1 MRSLH
6 KQKGMTAI
14 GWLIVLG
21 LIGFFTLLTLKMTP
35 SYLEHYKIVSILK
48 SLEKEPAL
56 QSPEDIR
63 RLLNRRFNISYVE
76 TINAKDVKI
85 TSAGEYFRVTA
96 KYDSRVHLFGN
107 VSVVM
112 DFYKQVQV
120 RRSS

>member
-6 KQKGMTAI
+6 RQKGVTAI

-35 SYLEHYKIVSILK
+35 SYLEYYKIASSLE
-48 SLEKEPAL
+48 SLEKEPGIR
-56 QSPEDIR
+56 SPDDIR

-76 TINAKDVKI
+76 TINEKDVKI
-85 TSAGEYFRVTA
+85 TNAGLYFRVTA

-120 RRSS
+120 RRST

>member
-1 MRSLH
+1 
-6 KQKGMTAI
+6 MTAI

-21 LIGFFTLLTLKMTP
+21 LIGFFTLLTLKMSP
-35 SYLEHYKIVSILK
+35 SYMEYYKISSSLE
-48 SLEKEPAL
+48 SLEKEPGI
-56 QSPEDIR
+56 QSPDDIR

-76 TINAKDVKI
+76 TINEKDVKI
-85 TSAGEYFRVTA
+85 TSAGPVFRVTA

-112 DFYKQVQV
+112 AFYKQVQV

>member
-6 KQKGMTAI
+6 RQKGMTAI

-35 SYLEHYKIVSILK
+35 SYLEHYKIVSILG